1 MKKHCRK
8 IFGSFL
14 IYYFLGGLSIE
25 SKKIFIEAK
34 KRVVV
39 ACAALNVTA
48 LSMSHVFAAPD
59 GVDTAAYSGMVDI
72 VFWVATIAI
81 AAGGGIPSLIKLV
94 QGQADEDPRG
104 RNAGIAG
111 LVITGAVIG
120 AAAAIRALLF

>member
-1 MKKHCRK
+1 MKAT
-8 IFGSFL
+8 SF
-14 IYYFLGGLSIE
+14 IQKQK
-25 SKKIFIEAK
+25 KKIITAI
-34 KRVVV
+34 
-39 ACAALNVTA
+39 AALNVAA
-48 LSMSHVFAAPD
+48 LSVNHVFAAPPG
-59 GVDTAAYSGMVDI
+59 GVDTGAYNGLLDI

-120 AAAAIRALLF
+120 AAAAVKTLLF

>member
-1 MKKHCRK
+1 MKVKRIIIK
-8 IFGSFL
+8 QR
-14 IYYFLGGLSIE
+14 
-25 SKKIFIEAK
+25 KKIVA
-34 KRVVV
+34 
-39 ACAALNVTA
+39 ACAALNVAA
-48 LSMSHVFAAPD
+48 LSMSNVLAAPN

>member
-1 MKKHCRK
+1 MKVKSILKKQRK
-8 IFGSFL
+8 RI
-14 IYYFLGGLSIE
+14 
-25 SKKIFIEAK
+25 
-34 KRVVV
+34 V
-39 ACAALNVTA
+39 ASCAALNIAA
-48 LSMSHVFAAPD
+48 LSMNHVFAAPN

>member
-1 MKKHCRK
+1 MRLKEKA
-8 IFGSFL
+8 GN
-14 IYYFLGGLSIE
+14 
-25 SKKIFIEAK
+25 FIIQKK
-34 KRVVV
+34 KRIIAAV
-39 ACAALNVTA
+39 AALNVTA
-48 LSMSHVFAAPD
+48 MSMVSASAAPS
-59 GVDTAAYSGMVDI
+59 GVSTQSYNGLVDI

-120 AAAAIRALLF
+120 AAAAVKTLLF

>member
-1 MKKHCRK
+1 MKAKVK
-8 IFGSFL
+8 TFIQNQK
-14 IYYFLGGLSIE
+14 
-25 SKKIFIEAK
+25 KKIVTGIIALDL
-34 KRVVV
+34 V
-39 ACAALNVTA
+39 AASIANVYA
-48 LSMSHVFAAPD
+48 VPS
-59 GVDTAAYSGMVDI
+59 GVDSAAYSGLVDI

-120 AAAAIRALLF
+120 AAAAVKALLF

>member
-1 MKKHCRK
+1 MKATNFIQKQ
-8 IFGSFL
+8 
-14 IYYFLGGLSIE
+14 
-25 SKKIFIEAK
+25 KKKVITA
-34 KRVVV
+34 VT
-39 ACAALNVTA
+39 ALNVAA
-48 LSMSHVFAAPD
+48 LSVTQAFAAPPT
-59 GVDTAAYSGMVDI
+59 GVDTTAYSGLIDI

-120 AAAAIRALLF
+120 AAAAIKLLLF

>member
-1 MKKHCRK
+1 MKMKGFIQNNK
-8 IFGSFL
+8 
-14 IYYFLGGLSIE
+14 
-25 SKKIFIEAK
+25 KKIITAT
-34 KRVVV
+34 
-39 ACAALNVTA
+39 TA
-48 LSMSHVFAAPD
+48 LDVIAFSVSRVFAAPA

-94 QGQADEDPRG
+94 QGQADEDHRG

-120 AAAAIRALLF
+120 AAAAIRTLLF